1 MAFNI
6 EHGDRS
12 NTYKTPIL
20 WESGS
25 KSRKSVL
32 VSFKKLFDDDGDLA
46 YMYYA
51 KTTPLS
57 HPKIWCATALFCL
70 LLDVVK
76 SQLSRG
82 ISMKH
87 RLSTAAN

>member
-51 KTTPLS
+51 KTTPS
-57 HPKIWCATALFCL
+57 VSSKNMVCNCSFLFTPGC
-70 LLDVVK
+70 
-76 SQLSRG
+76 S
-82 ISMKH
+82 
-87 RLSTAAN
+87 